1 MNAASPDTATPR
13 TAATAATAASAAG
26 ASRPADPVDEGLLLW
41 TLSFLRPYRR
51 RVALLAVLLL
61 AEIGLGALQPWP
73 LEVVIDYVLGGLSFP
88 SRIAPLVSALTHDRR
103 GVLLVAVV
111 IGGVVLQVVNQF
123 VSAYGTQVQVDTG
136 QRMVYDLRRR
146 LFQHLTALGLHHHIT
161 TSTADAVYRV
171 DVDAYAIEN
180 LVMSGIFP
188 LATSITSLTVM
199 FAILLWLNVTIALL
213 SLAVVPFMYLCLR
226 YYTSTLVNREE
237 RVKELESK
245 LLERLYETF
254 GAMRLVKSFAREPHE
269 LQRYARA
276 GDTTMN
282 ARIAITWQQSL
293 FSVVVSTITILGTAL
308 VVIVGGTFVMRGR
321 LTIGE
326 LTVVISYLGAVYGPL
341 SAIAHTT
348 GQLQGALAGARR
360 VRSMFALL
368 PETAGEDDAPDAVDA
383 AGIKGDISFEGVGFT
398 YPSGANVLHDI
409 SFTAK
414 PGEMVAL
421 VGLTGAGKTTL
432 VSLIPRFYDPSTG
445 RVLIDGVDARR
456 YRVRSLRE
464 RIGIVL
470 QDPVLFAGSLADN
483 LRYGRLDATP
493 HEIEEAARAAHAHEF
508 ISRLPKG
515 YDTEI
520 AEAGGGLSGG
530 ERQRLSLAR
539 AILKNAPILILD
551 EPTSSLDAISE
562 EIVFAAVRRLRA
574 GRTTIVIAHR
584 LSTVRDADRIL
595 VLDGGK
601 IAAQG
606 KHDELLRTSQLYRR
620 MCARLSVGKSLDEPE
635 SVDELIQA
643 ARR

>member
-1 MNAASPDTATPR
+1 
-13 TAATAATAASAAG
+13 
-26 ASRPADPVDEGLLLW
+26 
-41 TLSFLRPYRR
+41 
-51 RVALLAVLLL
+51 
-61 AEIGLGALQPWP
+61 
-73 LEVVIDYVLGGLSFP
+73 
-88 SRIAPLVSALTHDRR
+88 LVTALTHDNRFM
-103 GVLLVAVV
+103 LLVIVV
-111 IGGVVLQVVNQF
+111 IAGVGLQITNQL
-123 VSAYGTQVQVDTG
+123 VSAYGTQVQVDAG

-146 LFQHLTALGLHHHIT
+146 LFEHLTGLGLHHHIT

-188 LATSITSLTVM
+188 LATSITSLVVM
-199 FAILLWLNVTIALL
+199 FGILLRLNVTIALL

-237 RVKELESK
+237 RVKELETK

-254 GAMRLVKSFAREPHE
+254 GAIRLVKSFAREPHE
-269 LQRYARA
+269 LQRYAAA

-282 ARIAITWQQSL
+282 ARIAITWQSSL
-293 FSVVVSTITILGTAL
+293 FSVVVTTITILGTAL
-308 VVIVGGTFVMRGR
+308 VVIVGGRYVMTGR
-321 LTIGE
+321 LTVGE
-326 LTVVISYLGAVYGPL
+326 LIVVINYLAAVYGPL

-348 GQLQGALAGARR
+348 GHLQGAIAGARR
-360 VRSMFALL
+360 VRAMFALM
-368 PETAGEDDAPDAVDA
+368 PETDDAPDAVEA
-383 AGIKGDISFEGVGFT
+383 TAVRGDVAFEDVGFS
-398 YPSGANVLHDI
+398 YPDGTNVLHDI
-409 SFTAK
+409 TFRAK
-414 PGEMVAL
+414 PGEMVAV

-432 VSLIPRFYDPSTG
+432 VSLIPRFYNASTG
-445 RVLIDGVDARR
+445 RVLLDGVDVRN

-464 RIGIVL
+464 KIAIVL
-470 QDPVLFAGSLADN
+470 QDPVLFSGSIADN
-483 LRYGRLDATP
+483 LRYGRLDASP
-493 HEIEEAARAAHAHEF
+493 QEIEDAARAAHAHEF
-508 ISRLPKG
+508 ISHLAKG

-530 ERQRLSLAR
+530 ERQRLSVAR

-551 EPTSSLDAISE
+551 EPTSSLDSISE
-562 EIVFAAVRRLRA
+562 EIVFAALRRLRA

-606 KHDELLRTSQLYRR
+606 RHDELLKTSQLYRR